1 MFCLSVIYFDSKII
15 IYLQAGGAQET
26 ELQSGRGAAEG
37 EDWPE
42 EAGAEGHVA
51 PLSSG
56 RQDVA
61 AVRQLGQVR
70 SEGNIT
76 PHITKTFL
84 LSVQRRFSIFEGA
97 EMSNIELF
105 ALKLF
110 LFS

>member
-1 MFCLSVIYFDSKII
+1 MFIFFII
-15 IYLQAGGAQET
+15 FIKNDTNSPPQTGGAPET
-26 ELQSGRGAAEG
+26 ELQPGRGAAEG

-70 SEGNIT
+70 CQSVIRGKYFSLSFNIILLFQSRQQS
-76 PHITKTFL
+76 PAFL
-84 LSVQRRFSIFEGA
+84 KEQKCSVI
-97 EMSNIELF
+97 
-105 ALKLF
+105 KL
-110 LFS
+110 